1 MFDLA
6 LNSLLK
12 IKTPERGLEEEKVPL
27 VQVLAH
33 LPW

>member
-12 IKTPERGLEEEKVPL
+12 IKTLERGLEEEVPL
-27 VQVLAH
+27 VKVLAH
-33 LPW
+33 LP